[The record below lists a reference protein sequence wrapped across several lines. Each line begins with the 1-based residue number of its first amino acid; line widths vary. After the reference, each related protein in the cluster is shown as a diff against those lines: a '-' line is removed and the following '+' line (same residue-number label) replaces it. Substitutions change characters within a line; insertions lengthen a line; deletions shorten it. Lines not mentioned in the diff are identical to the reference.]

1 MLKTFIEIGTCD
13 FDTNLP
19 LIASGEWRGVMCE
32 PVQKF
37 YSSLFE
43 KSLKIP
49 HRCNLA
55 IENVAVSDRD
65 GSVEMAVANEHSE
78 EWTRGISHVVS
89 ENHLGAMLSKEPLNI
104 EKGRFEEQKTIV
116 PCYTLDTLIKI
127 HRMDFIDF
135 LKIDTEGHELTILE
149 NYSWKIK
156 PKFIKCE
163 HKHTDDIRMKK
174 ILESHGYI
182 VNVELDDIYAIR

>member
-13 FDTNLP
+13 FDTNLS

-43 KSLKIP
+43 QSLKIP
-49 HRCNLA
+49 NRCNLA

-65 GSVEMAVANEHSE
+65 GSVEMAVATPEDGA

-89 ENHLGAMLSKEPLNI
+89 DNHIGGKLSNVPANVGTRFKEEPVV
-104 EKGRFEEQKTIV
+104 V

-127 HRMDFIDF
+127 HRMDHIDF
-135 LKIDTEGHELTILE
+135 LKIDTEGHELNILE
-149 NYSWKIK
+149 NYSWRIK
-156 PKFIKCE
+156 PTFIKCE
-163 HKHTDDIRMKK
+163 HKHIDDVRMKAL
-174 ILESHGYI
+174 LEGHGYI
-182 VNVELDDIYAIR
+182 VNVERDDIYAIR